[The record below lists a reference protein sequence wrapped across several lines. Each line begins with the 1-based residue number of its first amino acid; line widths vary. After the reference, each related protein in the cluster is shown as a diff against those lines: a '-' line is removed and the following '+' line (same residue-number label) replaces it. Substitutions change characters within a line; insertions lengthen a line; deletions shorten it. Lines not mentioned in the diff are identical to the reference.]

1 MSLFRNLIATN
12 ILTPPEITEESFEGT
27 FNVTVGSK
35 FYTVSTSST
44 HYYDYT
50 NIGYSNNAIGGISP
64 QSFQLQ
70 KLGTVSISDVRS
82 TYYSNFNSEIYDK
95 PFDNDTGI
103 IFEASEKT
111 YKTTI
116 ECTVTR
122 LDTNASVSST
132 YTTRGM
138 ETKYN
143 LYPNTVFFTDSDVG
157 KTIPIKITLT
167 ARYSELPQ
175 PTHYVTV
182 GNSGRYYGYNEG
194 AYGSITPVTLTD
206 STGTYT
212 WNNFSKLYNNTRT
225 MYFEASNITLTA
237 GTRLSFGNLHI
248 VRLDTYESIDILSN
262 TEIDSN
268 GEISGNPR
276 IKEEFFTIADVGK
289 TIPINL
295 MLHLR

>member
-1 MSLFRNLIATN
+1 MSLFRSLIANDT
-12 ILTPPEITEESFEGT
+12 LTPPEITEESFEGT

-50 NIGYSNNAIGGISP
+50 NIGYSNNAIGSISP

-82 TYYSNFNSEIYDK
+82 TYYSNFNSEIYDE

-138 ETKYN
+138 ETKYS

-206 STGTYT
+206 SKGTYT
-212 WNNFSKLYNNTRT
+212 WNNFSKLYNDTRT
-225 MYFEASNITLTA
+225 MHFEASNITLTSR
-237 GTRLSFGNLHI
+237 TRLRFDNLQI
-248 VRLDTYESIDILSN
+248 VRLDTYESIDDI
-262 TEIDSN
+262 TQIDIDSN
-268 GEISGNPR
+268 GDVSGNFR
-276 IKEEFFTIADVGK
+276 IQQELFTSADVGK
-289 TIPINL
+289 TIPIIL
-295 MLHLR
+295 MLYLR

>member
-1 MSLFRNLIATN
+1 MSLFRSLIANDT
-12 ILTPPEITEESFEGT
+12 ITPPEITEESFEGT

-50 NIGYSNNAIGGISP
+50 NIGYSNNVIGGISP
-64 QSFQLQ
+64 QSFQLK

-82 TYYSNFNSEIYDK
+82 TYYSNVNSEIYDK
-95 PFDNDTGI
+95 LDNDTGI

-132 YTTRGM
+132 YTTSGM
-138 ETKYN
+138 KTRYS

-206 STGTYT
+206 SKGTYT
-212 WNNFSKLYNNTRT
+212 WNNFSKLYNNSRT
-225 MYFEASNITLTA
+225 VYFEASNITLTA
-237 GTRLSFGNLHI
+237 GTRLHLDNLSI
-248 VRLDTYESIDILSN
+248 VRLDTYESIDNITRIN
-262 TEIDSN
+262 IDSN
-268 GEISGNPR
+268 GEMSGNSS
-276 IKEEFFTIADVGK
+276 IKEEFFTSADVGK
-289 TIPINL
+289 TIPITI